1 MNDFKK
7 ELIEMFQS
15 PGSRLALCTHT
26 ILCILTMLTIV
37 VVQMNWPVIII
48 AGLFILALIM
58 VATAVTIASVWWWQ
72 TRRD

>member
-15 PGSRLALCTHT
+15 PGPRLALYTQT
-26 ILCILTMLTIV
+26 ILCILAMSVIV

-48 AGLFILALIM
+48 AGLFILALVV

-72 TRRD
+72 TRGD